1 MATFLRLA
9 VLAVMGLML
18 VGGGP
23 LPCATGQTQ
32 ETPAEK
38 AAKQLKLALGI
49 KPKQAAL
56 DEIDVPAEA
65 DQATCRIESAA
76 KSLKLPGWI
85 VRDATGRTLR
95 VFLDT
100 DKDNALDQWS
110 FYRNGMEVYRDIDTT
125 KNNKPDQHRWMGTAG
140 IRWGVDANEDGKI
153 EAWKMISGDEVAT
166 EAFLAVREG
175 DAARFAALLLTAD
188 ELAGLKLGTEMAAT
202 ASDRLTQASA
212 DFPSFARSQSSIK
225 PDSKFVHFGS
235 QRPCLIPAGPDVGAQ
250 DLIFYDRGS
259 AVFENGDELA
269 QLDLGTMIRVG
280 EAWRLVELP
289 AVADATNTVANG
301 GLFFNLPGVGE
312 SDVAAA
318 NPAGGALSELF
329 AKWEELDGKL
339 KDAKAGAETEK
350 LQRERAIVF
359 QDLILGS
366 QTDDDRRNW
375 TRQMTDTVTSA
386 FQGGVFDGG
395 LEVLSEVSTRL
406 KKESVTSDLDYIAWR
421 SLSARY
427 TRELQADEDDRS
439 SATERFMKDLEG
451 FIGDWPK
458 SEFTPEALMQ
468 LALYTEVN
476 SAGDPEAA
484 GALYAR
490 VVKDFPDSPLA
501 SRARGAQLR
510 LTVAG
515 KTLPFKGKAIGGQEF
530 DLQDPRWRGKAV
542 VLFFWVKWSPTC
554 GDDFKELQRL
564 AAKYKDDLMVV
575 GVNLDEKRE
584 DATAFLKQNPNANW
598 PNLYEDGGLEG
609 SPLATQLG
617 ITAPPMVVLVDKDGK
632 GVDATL
638 AVAELDREIQRLN
651 RRGE

>member
-1 MATFLRLA
+1 MSTFIKLTGLA
-9 VLAVMGLML
+9 VLGMILA
-18 VGGGP
+18 GGG
-23 LPCATGQTQ
+23 AWSHASGQTQ
-32 ETPAEK
+32 ETPEEK

-49 KPKQAAL
+49 KPKQAAA

-65 DQATCRIESAA
+65 DQATCKIESAA
-76 KSLKLPGWI
+76 KSLKVPGWI
-85 VRDATGRTLR
+85 VRDPAGRTLR

-110 FYRNGMEVYRDIDTT
+110 FFRNGLEVYRDIDTT
-125 KNNKPDQHRWMGTAG
+125 KNNKPDQHRWVGTAG

-153 EAWKMISGDEVAT
+153 EAWKMISGDEAAT
-166 EAFLAVREG
+166 EAFHAVREG
-175 DAARFAALLLTAD
+175 DAARFAALLLTAE
-188 ELAGLKLGTEMAAT
+188 ELAGLKLGAAMNAT
-202 ASDRLTQASA
+202 VGDKLKKAASD
-212 DFPSFARSQSSIK
+212 FPAFAKSQGAIK
-225 PDSKFVHFGS
+225 SDSKFVHFGS
-235 QRPCLIPAGPDVGAQ
+235 QRPCLIPAGPGGGEQ
-250 DLIFYDRGS
+250 DLIVYDRGA
-259 AVFENGDELA
+259 AVFENGDALA

-289 AVADATNTVANG
+289 AVAGGENVVANG
-301 GLFFNLPGVGE
+301 GLFFSFPGVGE
-312 SDVAAA
+312 VDVAGS
-318 NPAGGALSELF
+318 NPASGAMSELF
-329 AKWEELDGKL
+329 AKWESLDARL
-339 KDAKAGAETEK
+339 KEAKAGAETEK
-350 LQRERAIVF
+350 LQRERATVF
-359 QDLILGS
+359 LDLILGS

-386 FQGGVFDGG
+386 FQGGLFDGG

-427 TRELQADEDDRS
+427 TRELQGDEGERS

-451 FIGDWPK
+451 FIGDWPT
-458 SEFTPEALMQ
+458 SEFAPEALMQ

-476 SAGDPEAA
+476 NAGDPDAA

-490 VVKDFPDSPLA
+490 VVRDFPESPLA
-501 SRARGAQLR
+501 PRARGAQLR
-510 LTVAG
+510 LTVSG
-515 KTLPFKGKAIGGQEF
+515 KALPFKGKAIGGQEF

-542 VLFFWVKWSPTC
+542 VLFFWVTWSPTN
-554 GDDFKELQRL
+554 GDDFRELQRL
-564 AAKYKDDLMVV
+564 AAKYKDDLAVV

-584 DATAFLKQNPNANW
+584 DAAAFLKQNPNANW
-598 PNLYEDGGLEG
+598 PNLYEEGGLES

-617 ITAPPMVVLVDKDGK
+617 ITAPPMVVLVDKEGK
-632 GVDATL
+632 AVDTTL